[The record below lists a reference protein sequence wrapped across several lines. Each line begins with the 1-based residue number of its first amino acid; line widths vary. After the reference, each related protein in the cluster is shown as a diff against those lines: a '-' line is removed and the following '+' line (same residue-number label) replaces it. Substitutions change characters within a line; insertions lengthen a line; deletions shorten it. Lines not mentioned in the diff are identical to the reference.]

1 MDDGDGRHVQG
12 RDFHAVNLEASLF
25 PDPRGGGS
33 LAFGKRIKFVIMDHH
48 RNIGIAAQ
56 HMEEMVAAFA
66 VTVAFSGDNDGCEKR
81 IGHMDAQGRRKGSS
95 MQSIEKITVEIVR
108 QFGGLTYS
116 GNEAT
121 LMGLFSQCRQRR
133 LEGVQNSEIRASGTP
148 LDRNIV
154 LVVVDF
160 HHRSAS

>member
-1 MDDGDGRHVQG
+1 MDDGDGRHIQG
-12 RDFHAVNLEASLF
+12 RDFYTVNLEASLF

-33 LAFGKRIKFVIMDHH
+33 LAFGKGIKFVIMDYH
-48 RNIGIAAQ
+48 RNIWIAAQ
-56 HMEEMVAAFA
+56 RMDEMVAAFT
-66 VTVAFSGDNDGCEKR
+66 VTVAFSGDDDGCQSR
-81 IGHMDAQGRRKGSS
+81 IGHMDAQGSREGSS
-95 MQSIEKITVEIVR
+95 VQSIKKITVEIVR
-108 QFGGLTYS
+108 QFGGLPDS

-133 LEGVQNSEIRASGTP
+133 LEGVQDSEIRASGTP